1 MAAGLRSAGVAAG
14 DYVIICGD
22 KSIIAYS
29 LILGT
34 MFTGATVV
42 LFPVPRN
49 VFDQTTIF
57 ITLSEQDN
65 ILVIRSSIIIIMQL

>member
-1 MAAGLRSAGVAAG
+1 MEGQSGKTASFRQILQQSLSVAAGLRSAGVAAG

-34 MFTGATVV
+34 MFTGATAV

-49 VFDQTTIF
+49 VFVHTSIF
-57 ITLSEQDN
+57 L
-65 ILVIRSSIIIIMQL
+65 